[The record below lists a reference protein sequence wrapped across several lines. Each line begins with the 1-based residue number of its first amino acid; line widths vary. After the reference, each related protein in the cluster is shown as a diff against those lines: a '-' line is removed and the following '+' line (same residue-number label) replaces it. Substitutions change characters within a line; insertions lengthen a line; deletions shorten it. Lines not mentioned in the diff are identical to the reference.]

1 MNYQVKCLK
10 LTILLWLSSLNK
22 AMEDMLVAK
31 AESYIST
38 YYKKFKRTLPSKSDQ
53 ENVQTIVWHHTRSW
67 DDTIVY
73 SIDFVCFIYFLYQ
86 QLQNFF
92 LKINFID
99 VIVCRCDRDLL
110 MSELPLVTKHGG
122 QCCVP
127 YVSASLGYHIL
138 WTDESSWSSTPDVPW
153 PLLLHLPA
161 WLLLHLWHHHHLLG
175 RRTQLWQRGSCTCQ

>member
-73 SIDFVCFIYFLYQ
+73 YIDFVCFIYFLYQ
-86 QLQNFF
+86 QL
-92 LKINFID
+92 KISFWK
-99 VIVCRCDRDLL
+99 L
-110 MSELPLVTKHGG
+110 
-122 QCCVP
+122 
-127 YVSASLGYHIL
+127 IL
-138 WTDESSWSSTPDVPW
+138 
-153 PLLLHLPA
+153 
-161 WLLLHLWHHHHLLG
+161 
-175 RRTQLWQRGSCTCQ
+175 